1 MKTKKKALLVG
12 LGVLTGVVSI
22 AQWLFK
28 NSFQLTITDL
38 KTEKDLAESIKI

>member
-12 LGVLTGVVSI
+12 LGVLAGGVSI
-22 AQWLFK
+22 AQWLLE
-28 NSFQLTITDL
+28 NGFQLTITDL